1 MVSNTLLFPLY
12 AKAIDL
18 SNDFKPNLPAER
30 QRIETAGHEV
40 TFSERGNVHRI
51 DDGIAISRS
60 LGTVL
65 PDFLVH
71 CGILQLIV
79 LSVFYFFAKKKVFY
93 FLALQVT
100 CCTRITI
107 M

>member
-1 MVSNTLLFPLY
+1 MVPNTLLFPLY

-79 LSVFYFFAKKKVFY
+79 LSVFYFFAKKKKCFTSLH
-93 FLALQVT
+93 F
-100 CCTRITI
+100 R
-107 M
+107 

>member
-1 MVSNTLLFPLY
+1 MVPNTLLFPLY

-71 CGILQLIV
+71 FLVHCGILQLIV
-79 LSVFYFFAKKKVFY
+79 LSVFYFFAKKKCFTSLH
-93 FLALQVT
+93 F
-100 CCTRITI
+100 R
-107 M
+107 

>member
-1 MVSNTLLFPLY
+1 LFPLY

-18 SNDFKPNLPAER
+18 SKDFKPKLPAER
-30 QRIETAGHEV
+30 QRIEAAGHVV
-40 TFSERGNVHRI
+40 TFSERGNVHHI

-65 PDFLVH
+65 PDFLVR

-79 LSVFYFFAKKKVFY
+79 LSVFYF
-93 FLALQVT
+93 LAFQVT

-107 M
+107 I